1 MDMLRTRI
9 APTPSGYLHIGNAV
23 NFLLTWAHARSVG
36 GHVTLRIDDIDPQ
49 MSKPEFVA
57 DIFRTLDWLGIDIDA
72 GPTSVAE
79 VETSWSQRLRLDDY
93 SQILQDMVGAALV
106 FGCTCT
112 RSAIAKRD
120 PSGRYSGTCRHLGRA
135 LDAGQTAWRFNNNDV
150 AEIPYPIVRLKN
162 GLPAYHLVSI
172 ADDVSMGMTWI
183 LRGMDLEP
191 STRLQ
196 RILASRIGALAPFKK
211 IVVDHHALVLDER
224 GGKLS
229 KSAGAADLRTLRCRP
244 DGIHVV
250 LQALAAIQGCDVVDA
265 VWDLPA
271 VVKY

>member
-1 MDMLRTRI
+1 MHMLRTRI

-23 NFLLTWAHARSVG
+23 NVLLTWAHARSVG
-36 GHVTLRIDDIDPQ
+36 GHITLRIDDIDPQ

-79 VETSWSQRLRLDDY
+79 VETTWSQRLRLDGY
-93 SQILQDMVGAALV
+93 NQILLDMVSAGLV

-112 RSAIAKRD
+112 RSAIAKQD
-120 PSGRYSGTCRHLGRA
+120 PSGRYTGTCRHRGSP
-135 LDAGQTAWRFNNNDV
+135 LDEGQTAWRFNNNDV

-162 GLPAYHLVSI
+162 GLPAYQLVSV
-172 ADDVSMGMTWI
+172 ADDVAMGMTWI

-196 RILASRIGALAPFKK
+196 RKLASQVGALAPFKD

-229 KSAGAADLRTLRCRP
+229 KSAGAADLRTLRSRP
-244 DGIHVV
+244 DGIHAV
-250 LQALAAIQGCDVVDA
+250 LHALATIHGCDVVDS
-265 VWDLPA
+265 VRDLPA
-271 VVKY
+271 VVTY